1 MPRHEARSLNE
12 QTRCNFDDLA
22 IGVSK
27 EDVGDRLDAGA
38 ASLLF
43 GDNGGLSDRDQLWHQ
58 SSPGAA
64 GVPEAGDF
72 FGDALAAGDFDGDGD
87 SDLAVGVPRET
98 IGDIADAG
106 AVNMLYFLD

>member
-1 MPRHEARSLNE
+1 M
-12 QTRCNFDDLA
+12 
-22 IGVSK
+22 
-27 EDVGDRLDAGA
+27 
-38 ASLLF
+38 
-43 GDNGGLSDRDQLWHQ
+43 
-58 SSPGAA
+58 A